1 MESKLTLTQSTDNY
15 SIATVGDLTS
25 FQGKAFIKDLMG
37 TTSMEVSLGT
47 LNPGEGVPFF
57 HAHKQN
63 EEVYIF
69 IKGNGTITLDG
80 QKTPV
85 ASGTIVR
92 VAPQVSRTISCE
104 GTETMLY
111 ICAQAKASSLEQSV
125 ATDAIIEQ

>member
-25 FQGKAFIKDLMG
+25 FQGKTFIKDLMG

-47 LNPGEGVPFF
+47 LNPGESVPFF
-57 HAHKQN
+57 HRHKQN

-80 QKTPV
+80 QKSTI
-85 ASGTIVR
+85 ASGSIVR

-104 GTETMLY
+104 GTGTLLY